1 MVQEMITK
9 LPILKLF
16 ALALVAWVVLV
27 GERGQSGE
35 RGRNGVGTGSGCNWL
50 TNYSCEKRKQTG
62 SALKT

>member
-35 RGRNGVGTGSGCNWL
+35 RGRNGVRL
-50 TNYSCEKRKQTG
+50 QLADKLQ
-62 SALKT
+62 L